1 MQTLGVG
8 LGDPAIKQ
16 VTEQVRLDGGY
27 TLDLSIGKSWKIK
40 EYYIVLNNQDLIT
53 GGYEQL
59 RFSYSIEDLDKFLP
73 KYYYGYGR
81 TFFLMLSFR
90 F

>member
-1 MQTLGVG
+1 M
-8 LGDPAIKQ
+8 
-16 VTEQVRLDGGY
+16 
-27 TLDLSIGKSWKIK
+27 
-40 EYYIVLNNQDLIT
+40 LNNQDLVT

-59 RFSYSIEDLDKFLP
+59 RFEPTVTTINKFPSKL
-73 KYYYGYGR
+73 YYGYGR